1 VGVREMWNVC
11 FLGVPIMS
19 QSSALRS

>member
-11 FLGVPIMS
+11 FLGVPIMN